1 MSNKTILDYE
11 KAILL
16 NEIINPNRPMTKEE
30 AIKKLKEAKDLLD
43 LGMITQGKFDSLKV
57 KLSPIILKQ

>member
-1 MSNKTILDYE
+1 
-11 KAILL
+11 
-16 NEIINPNRPMTKEE
+16 MTKEE